1 MTSLTQAQ
9 FLGQALEVIHH
20 ANQKWLTA
28 EQVGLALGYATNEAR
43 TSTIRLY
50 SRHADEFTDADTG
63 VVKLTTPGGMQKQ
76 RIFSATGCQLLGFFA
91 NTARAKQF
99 RQWAKTVL
107 AQQTVTPQPPIP
119 DATPTPPAPQKVRA
133 NRVVE
138 RQAFEMFVAGW
149 SQKAIAKHLK
159 VSHAVINLML
169 HGRYQFSPFAGTPE
183 CSEALISA
191 VAQRHLEVE
200 RERILAQHQRLANK
214 LRHTSNNQ
222 LLATKLDS
230 IGQQLQN
237 NILLSLEH

>member
-1 MTSLTQAQ
+1 MTSLTQTQ
-9 FLGQALEVIHH
+9 FLGQALDVVLH

-28 EQVGLALGYATNEAR
+28 EQVGLALGYAADRAR
-43 TSTIRLY
+43 DSITTLY
-50 SRHADEFTDADTG
+50 RRHADEFTDQDTCTINLMAQ
-63 VVKLTTPGGMQKQ
+63 VQMREM

-107 AQQTVTPQPPIP
+107 AQQAVVPQPPTP
-119 DATPTPPAPQKVRA
+119 AATPTPPAPQKVRA

-149 SQKAIAKHLK
+149 SQNAIAKHLK

-183 CSEALISA
+183 CSEALINA